1 MIKFKEYDIEQD
13 GGTDDYG
20 QRGRPEYLKKC
31 KIFISVLNRVNV
43 DDVRYTDCTHLGLT
57 KDRTL
62 MDNMR
67 VKISDNLYYKIKIA
81 NNDSP
86 NYAQLI
92 LQEVRQ

>member
-13 GGTDDYG
+13 GGMDDYG
-20 QRGRPEYLKKC
+20 QSGQPEYLKKC
-31 KIFISVLNRVNV
+31 KIFVSVLSSVNV
-43 DDVRYTDCTHLGLT
+43 DDVRYKDCTHLGLT

-62 MDNMR
+62 QDNMH
-67 VKISDNLYYKIKIA
+67 VKVTQNLYYKIKIT

-92 LQEVRQ
+92 LQEVRP